1 MTTIEQLDDSDAVRI
16 LDTLRQHALNAD
28 EPATEC
34 PTELRDA
41 LQAEFGSPTEP
52 SPASEGDMA
61 RAALTLLAEDP
72 QLAAN
77 IQAMSNQPPVRS
89 FSPVETALVTTACL
103 IALQTRVRFHRQKDG
118 KWTFTID
125 KPSMSEGT
133 ITKLA
138 QKLLTHLSASD

>member
-28 EPATEC
+28 ESVTEC
-34 PTELRDA
+34 PAELREA

-72 QLAAN
+72 QLADN
-77 IQAMSNQPPVRS
+77 IQAITNQPLVRS
-89 FSPVETALVTTACL
+89 FSPVETALVVTGCL

-118 KWTFTID
+118 KWTFTLD
-125 KPSMSEGT
+125 KPSISDGL
-133 ITKLA
+133 IIKLA
-138 QKLLTHLSASD
+138 QKLLTHLTGSD

>member
-1 MTTIEQLDDSDAVRI
+1 MTPIEQLDDSDAVRI

-28 EPATEC
+28 ESITEC
-34 PTELRDA
+34 PAELQEA
-41 LQAEFGSPTEP
+41 LATEFGSPAEP
-52 SPASEGDMA
+52 SSASKGDMA
-61 RAALTLLAEDP
+61 RAALSLLAEDP
-72 QLAAN
+72 QLATN
-77 IQAMSNQPPVRS
+77 IQAMANQPPVRS

-133 ITKLA
+133 IAKLA
-138 QKLLTHLSASD
+138 QKLLSNLPGTD

>member
-1 MTTIEQLDDSDAVRI
+1 MTTIEQLDDSEAVRI

-28 EPATEC
+28 ESVTEC
-34 PTELRDA
+34 PAELRDA
-41 LQAEFGSPTEP
+41 LQAEFGSSTET

-77 IQAMSNQPPVRS
+77 IQAMSNQPPMRS
-89 FSPVETALVTTACL
+89 FSPVETALVVTGCL

-125 KPSMSEGT
+125 KPSSSEGT
-133 ITKLA
+133 IVKLA
-138 QKLLTHLSASD
+138 QKLLTHVTGTE

>member
-1 MTTIEQLDDSDAVRI
+1 MTTIEQLDDSEAVRI

-28 EPATEC
+28 ESVTEC
-34 PTELRDA
+34 PAELREA

-77 IQAMSNQPPVRS
+77 IQSMSSPPPVRFLS
-89 FSPVETALVTTACL
+89 GVETALVVTGCL

-138 QKLLTHLSASD
+138 QKLLTHLSGSD